1 MITLT
6 TPTDLKVLAVLVP
19 RSARQINAWKNE
31 HDPRVILAY
40 DVEGNPRIEYLNC
53 FCKPAILGTLHMDN
67 GLPVFS
73 EGFDASRLGFKAK
86 VWDRDDPYW
95 QPAKSEIEGA
105 YSWLTV
111 ELPRQADRYLV
122 NPMGDRPIR
131 RIPFMAAGFETD
143 RDREALAEYDEQLY
157 SWRAA
162 EEKRIKEKIVFVLVK

>member
-19 RSARQINAWKNE
+19 IDAEDFYPCLTSNRLEYFVQGHYSNIWI
-31 HDPRVILAY
+31 P
-40 DVEGNPRIEYLNC
+40 IET
-53 FCKPAILGTLHMDN
+53 FVMIGTLHMDN

-73 EGFDASRLGFKAK
+73 EGFDFSPFLKEESYADSMRRMAHTTNEEY
-86 VWDRDDPYW
+86 V
-95 QPAKSEIEGA
+95 

-131 RIPFMAAGFETD
+131 RVPFMAAGFETD
-143 RDREALAEYDEQLY
+143 RDREALAECDEQLY

-162 EEKRIKEKIVFVLVK
+162 EEKAIKDKLVFVL